1 LRGTARSGDRRKGW
15 NTPHPPSV
23 PTGRVQE
30 TASELVVDE
39 MNDASKVKAQHL
51 KSWHANALELFKK
64 FPNRRCGGAWRS
76 GGTNRRMIGNVV
88 QPVHTRGRVMQM
100 GVHVDNP
107 VTLHAP
113 AGRYSHLSRV
123 GAGEL
128 VFVAGQVRFTGRRDV
143 AFRRH
148 GSWNLSRK
156 GWL

>member
-1 LRGTARSGDRRKGW
+1 
-15 NTPHPPSV
+15 
-23 PTGRVQE
+23 
-30 TASELVVDE
+30 
-39 MNDASKVKAQHL
+39 
-51 KSWHANALELFKK
+51 
-64 FPNRRCGGAWRS
+64 
-76 GGTNRRMIGNVV
+76 
-88 QPVHTRGRVMQM
+88 M

-123 GAGEL
+123 GADEL
-128 VFVAGQVRFTGRRDV
+128 VFVAGQVPLDARREHRRVGGFNFRFTGRRDG